1 MSTYLSV
8 ITGLLI
14 LILLSGLWR
23 IWKGPTLA
31 DRLLVSQLFGTAGVA
46 ILILLAIVQEQPALL
61 NIALI
66 LALLAPITL
75 ITFTRLLRKES

>member
-8 ITGLLI
+8 ITVLLV

-46 ILILLAIVQEQPALL
+46 ILILLAIVQGQPALL

-75 ITFTRLLRKES
+75 ITFTRLLGNK